1 MRLILETIYTSAMYW
16 LRDAGYAV
24 IVLLAAVT
32 FPVWAVPYWIG
43 LKKKG
48 NQKGGLGSEG

>member
-1 MRLILETIYTSAMYW
+1 MRHTITAMIESIYDAGMYW

-32 FPVWAVPYWIG
+32 FPVWAVPYWIW
-43 LKKKG
+43 LKSRRMNNHG
-48 NQKGGLGSEG
+48 N